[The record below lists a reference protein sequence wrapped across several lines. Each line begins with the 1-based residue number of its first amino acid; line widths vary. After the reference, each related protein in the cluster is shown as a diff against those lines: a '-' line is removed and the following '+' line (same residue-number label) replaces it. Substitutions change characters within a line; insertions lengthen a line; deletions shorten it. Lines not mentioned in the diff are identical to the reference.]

1 MKGRGASDKRPVAL
15 DPAELRGRPVEDV
28 QRVLESTTEILHS
41 VLDSTADGILVVDRD
56 GRIVTYNRRFA
67 TMWPL
72 PEEVLATR
80 DDARALDAALALVG
94 DPEGFR
100 AKVQQL
106 YRDPEAESF
115 DVLALRDGRTF
126 ERFSRPWHVGGE
138 VTGRVWSFRDATPH
152 RQAEEML
159 RASELQFRS
168 LTEKARD
175 LIAILDDDG
184 TITYASPSHR
194 EVLGYAPEELV
205 GQNASAWMHPDDL
218 ERVAA
223 LFQQVPADPDALPV
237 LEFRFRHRDGS
248 WRTLESVGTH
258 LREQKGIVVNS
269 RDVSARTR
277 AELRAQTLLAVA
289 EDVAGTVDL
298 EAMLER
304 VQRRARAAIPAD
316 VIAVVYDDPALGKMR
331 VVAQQGIRDEFAA
344 VVAKLAFPRGAVPF
358 TEQTTRGETITIADF
373 DLSPW
378 LPPEILQHFA
388 RASLVV
394 APFTVWS
401 RNLGLLVAA
410 NIGDSSAFDDEQ
422 AALCTGIARQVAIAM
437 EAIELYRTQRDEA
450 EVASALARFARDLM
464 AYVHQPDFLDRL
476 CATTADVLHC
486 HISSTLLKDP
496 ETDAFVSI
504 AGHGYAADV
513 GLGTRN
519 FHVPVAQMSD
529 LLARIADDD
538 VAVIEAIPET
548 ALPRERQQEFH
559 LGATLCM
566 ALRQGGEIVGL
577 QVAHRSEGRGFGPTD
592 LRIARGFAQVAS
604 LAISHAK
611 LVEELERAN
620 RVRSEF
626 VATVS
631 HELRTPLNIILGY
644 GDLLLTDTFGPLN
657 EEQRGTLQRMDRRAR
672 ELLELVNSTLEVSR
686 LERGQVPIDVQATS
700 LRDLLA
706 TIDAETDELQQ
717 RDGIALT
724 IDVVGG
730 DVDLRTDPAKLK
742 VVLKNLVV
750 NALKFT
756 EQGSVTVRVTTGDDD
771 VTIAVADTGIGIPR
785 DALDLVFQAFRQA
798 HAPTTRGHGGVGLG
812 LFIVA
817 RFVELLRG
825 TVSVESQVGVG
836 STFVVTLPRD
846 VTQRSAVPGSTID

>member
-1 MKGRGASDKRPVAL
+1 VKGRRASDKRPVAL
-15 DPAELRGRPVEDV
+15 DPSELRGRPVEDL
-28 QRVLESTTEILHS
+28 QSVLESTTEILLS
-41 VLDSTADGILVVDRD
+41 VLDSTADGILVVDLD
-56 GRIVTYNRRFA
+56 GRIVTFNRRFA

-72 PEEVLATR
+72 PDHELEPH
-80 DDARALDAALALVG
+80 DDARVLDAQRALVS
-94 DPEGFR
+94 DPDGFLD
-100 AKVQQL
+100 KVRHVYL
-106 YRDPEAESF
+106 EREAESF

-126 ERFSRPWHVGGE
+126 ERFSRPWRVGGE
-138 VTGRVWSFRDATPH
+138 VTGRVWSFRDATPY
-152 RQAEEML
+152 RQAEEKL
-159 RASELQFRS
+159 RASELHFRS

-175 LIAILDDDG
+175 LVAILGVDG

-194 EVLGYAPEELV
+194 EVLGYAPDEIV
-205 GQNASAWMHPDDL
+205 GGNASQWIHPDDL

-223 LFQQVPADPDALPV
+223 LFQQATSAPDALPV
-237 LEFRFRHRDGS
+237 LEYRFRHRDGS

-258 LREQKGIVVNS
+258 LHEQPGIVVNS
-269 RDVSARTR
+269 RDVSARKR
-277 AELRAQTLLAVA
+277 AELRAQTLLAVS

-298 EAMLER
+298 ETMLQR
-304 VQRRARAAIPAD
+304 VQRRARAAVPAD
-316 VIAVVYDDPALGKMR
+316 VIAVIYDDPAIGKMR
-331 VVAQQGIRDEFAA
+331 VVAQQGIADAYVPA
-344 VVAKLAFPRGAVPF
+344 VEKLAFPRGAVSF
-358 TEQTTRGETITIADF
+358 TEQTTRGETITIPDF

-378 LPPEILQHFA
+378 LPPEVLQHFP

-394 APFTVWS
+394 APFKVWTH
-401 RNLGLLVAA
+401 NLGLLVAA
-410 NIGDSSAFDDEQ
+410 NIGTSPAFDEEQ

-437 EAIELYRTQRDEA
+437 EANELFRTQREEA
-450 EVASALARFARDLM
+450 EVANALARFARDLI
-464 AYVHQPDFLDRL
+464 ASVHQPDFLDRL
-476 CATTADVLHC
+476 CATTAEVLRC
-486 HISSTLLKDP
+486 HISSTLVKEHESDS
-496 ETDAFVSI
+496 FVSI

-519 FHVPVAQMSD
+519 IHVPVAQMGD
-529 LLARIADDD
+529 LLARLGDDD
-538 VAVIEAIPET
+538 VAVIEAIPES
-548 ALPRERQQEFH
+548 ALPRERQQEFD

-577 QVAHRSEGRGFGPTD
+577 QVAHRSEGGAFGPTD
-592 LRIARGFAQVAS
+592 LRIARGFAQIAS

-700 LRDLLA
+700 LRELLA
-706 TIDAETDELQQ
+706 TIDAETHELQE
-717 RDGIALT
+717 RAGIPLT
-724 IDVVGG
+724 IDIAGG
-730 DVDLRTDPAKLK
+730 DVELRTDPAKLK

-756 EQGSVTVRVTTGDDD
+756 EHGSVTVRVTAGDDD
-771 VTIAVADTGIGIPR
+771 ATIAVTDTGIGIPR
-785 DALDLVFQAFRQA
+785 DALELVFQAFRQA

-825 TVSVESQVGVG
+825 TVTVDSQVGAG
-836 STFVVTLPRD
+836 SSFVVVLPRD
-846 VTQRSAVPGSTID
+846 VTQRSIAPGATID